1 MSRKRRA
8 ARWVPMHA
16 KCGQMHVHLYV
27 YIGPSAAKANARV
40 HIQFQCATQHDP
52 RMCAHVLRRHRRHPE
67 GTMPIIT
74 YRPRSIPLLADSSR
88 CCLIHATPRFHGGL
102 LVLSRRGRVGFF
114 GAHNEPQG
122 QVWTS
127 LHGFVA
133 SACPTRAGAG
143 YSPSSSTSFLR
154 SRRVSLLSGS
164 LYFSLASF
172 LRQGWLLL
180 GGDFFLSPS
189 ATGKAY
195 ARLSCYQRGRRTAS
209 LGVGAVAAIYAA
221 SCDAFWQCM
230 YIVNVDA
237 IESFLLSKRRTWALF
252 PR

>member
-1 MSRKRRA
+1 MKLLLINCWKIKIRNIKYYYFFVLKTDFIKKRDPSSYRSQSFLMSRKQRA

-16 KCGQMHVHLYV
+16 TCGQMHVHLYV
-27 YIGPSAAKANARV
+27 HRSIGSQGKCTRT
-40 HIQFQCATQHDP
+40 HIQRATQRDP
-52 RMCAHVLRRHRRHPE
+52 RIYAHMCSSSSPPAPR

-127 LHGFVA
+127 LYGSVA

-154 SRRVSLLSGS
+154 SRHVSLLPAS
-164 LYFSLASF
+164 LYFSFASF
-172 LRQGWLLL
+172 LR
-180 GGDFFLSPS
+180 
-189 ATGKAY
+189 
-195 ARLSCYQRGRRTAS
+195 
-209 LGVGAVAAIYAA
+209 
-221 SCDAFWQCM
+221 
-230 YIVNVDA
+230 
-237 IESFLLSKRRTWALF
+237 
-252 PR
+252 

>member
-1 MSRKRRA
+1 M
-8 ARWVPMHA
+8 
-16 KCGQMHVHLYV
+16 CTFTYV
-27 YIGPSAAKANARV
+27 GPSAAKANARV
-40 HIQFQCATQHDP
+40 HTFSVPHSAI
-52 RMCAHVLRRHRRHPE
+52 RVCAHMCSPSSPPAPR

-127 LHGFVA
+127 LYGSVA

-154 SRRVSLLSGS
+154 SRHVSLLPGS

-172 LRQGWLLL
+172 LRQGWLRL
-180 GGDFFLSPS
+180 GAISSPS

-195 ARLSCYQRGRRTAS
+195 VRLSCYQRGRCMAS
-209 LGVGAVAAIYAA
+209 LGVAAVAAIYAA
-221 SCDAFWQCM
+221 SCDAFCQC
-230 YIVNVDA
+230 
-237 IESFLLSKRRTWALF
+237 L
-252 PR
+252 